1 MQKIYTK
8 NQSVILGLFLRNEK
22 YSSSEVHDELI
33 KNGHDISLV
42 TVKRE
47 LAELKLREFLNSS
60 GAGRSVT
67 YSISSVGRLFA
78 DVNAHEYSSVEPDKR
93 FGLRSYNFDLFQS
106 IPDEVF
112 FDAEIGELDKS
123 TLVYKKNIQSI
134 SKTLEEKELERFVIE
149 LSWKSSKIEGNTYT
163 LLDTEKLL
171 NKGIEAPGHNKE
183 EANMILNHKNAFKL
197 IREKAESFR
206 TLHISKIEEIH
217 KILVKN
223 LNVNYGLREKPVGI
237 TGSIYR
243 PLDNSH
249 QIKEAMELLCNTVNK
264 INSPYGKSMV
274 ALLGLSYIQPFEDGN
289 KRTSRLI
296 ANAILL
302 AYGYSPLSYRSVDEN
317 EYREAI
323 LVFYELNSLLSFK
336 KIFIDQY
343 IFASQNYAVAPSQVV

>member
-8 NQSVILGLFLRNEK
+8 NQSVILGLFLKNERF
-22 YSSSEVHDELI
+22 SSSEVHEELI

-78 DVNAHEYSSVEPDKR
+78 DVNAHEYSSIEPDKR
-93 FGLRSYNFDLFQS
+93 FGLRSYNFDLLQS

-197 IREKAESFR
+197 IRENAESFR

-217 KILVKN
+217 KILVKD

-249 QIKEAMELLCNTVNK
+249 QIRCV
-264 INSPYGKSMV
+264 
-274 ALLGLSYIQPFEDGN
+274 
-289 KRTSRLI
+289 
-296 ANAILL
+296 
-302 AYGYSPLSYRSVDEN
+302 
-317 EYREAI
+317 
-323 LVFYELNSLLSFK
+323 
-336 KIFIDQY
+336 
-343 IFASQNYAVAPSQVV
+343 